1 MKSRFTKSILAIR
14 TLLFSGVALGSL
26 CLSID
31 GQAQSP
37 ASSTADSKSEKVTLV
52 YKLQPGQVI
61 HSEVTHIAKT
71 NTKID
76 KTEQSSQS
84 RSVSDKV
91 WEVTGVDK
99 SGNMTF
105 IHKILKVDMSQQ
117 VGEAEEIRYNS
128 TNDAEAP
135 TIYANVSESIG
146 KPISTITIDKRG
158 KVVHRDEGRSTPS
171 LGMGDIAL
179 VMPETP
185 VAVGDHW
192 ETPREIR
199 VRDTEGGSKAIKL
212 RELYTLEKISAG
224 VATISI
230 RSEPLTPIS
239 EPEIESQ
246 VLQQLSNGT
255 IRFDIDAGRLI
266 SKELQWDESV
276 VGFSGSGSL
285 MEYSARYSEVFKK
298 VEINQALTQSS
309 SPSGSATSGTSTASS
324 VTKPP
329 AAATTP
335 VNRPSNKTPPAARTA
350 NAPKRGSTTT
360 SKNKR

>member
-1 MKSRFTKSILAIR
+1 MKTRFTKSIFTTK
-14 TLLFSGVALGSL
+14 TLLVSSLAFGSL
-26 CLSID
+26 FSTLD
-31 GQAQSP
+31 ALAQTP
-37 ASSTADSKSEKVTLV
+37 ASKTSATSDASEKVTLV

-84 RSVSDKV
+84 RSVSNKV
-91 WEVTGVDK
+91 WEVTAVDK

-105 IHKILKVDMSQQ
+105 VHKILQVDMSQQ
-117 VGEAEEIRYNS
+117 VGDAEEIRYNS
-128 TNDAEAP
+128 TNDPEAP
-135 TIYANVSESIG
+135 SIYANVAESIG

-158 KVVHRDEGRSTPS
+158 KVVQRDEGRSTPA

-179 VMPETP
+179 VMPENP
-185 VAVGDHW
+185 VAIGDSW

-199 VRDTEGGSKAIKL
+199 VRDTEGGSKPIKL
-212 RELYTLEKISAG
+212 RELYTLEKVSAG

-255 IRFDIDAGRLI
+255 IRFDVDAGRLI

-285 MEYSARYSEVFKK
+285 MEYSARYSEIFKK
-298 VEINQALTQSS
+298 VEIDQALTKA
-309 SPSGSATSGTSTASS
+309 PPVTAA
-324 VTKPP
+324 P
-329 AAATTP
+329 AATNSAKPQTAAQAP
-335 VNRPSNKTPPAARTA
+335 ANKAGNKSTPAARTA
-350 NAPKRGSTTT
+350 NAPKRGSTTPT
-360 SKNKR
+360 KNKR